1 MAYFSR
7 HITRNFDANKT
18 HRIRYDKDDFT
29 CQIFSFDKTQEQQYS
44 AFKGGGFDYPN
55 GVIKNWRGMKVIKS
69 KNKDRLILKFKYDAK
84 QTSDNYRLEFLF
96 ANTYLTPTEK
106 KKNTSLKSNA
116 EIYIDGV
123 RQDSSKGSYWNSND
137 VNFNRHHQYV
147 HLDKGT
153 REIEYR
159 LVSNSVFIGLSIKKF
174 DIYEAKRHNNK
185 DDILTMIKA
194 TVEHSNEFGINTMSA
209 EFMYHH
215 ELDEK
220 LLPTDPNA
228 NRSGLV
234 FDYRDE
240 INLTVT
246 DTEGVP
252 QRVFGG
258 FISTAEVDDDLTRI
272 TLECADRLIDLDRR
286 YNLSEVNLKEKIT
299 EEGINYDYGV
309 DYLKDYNYYSG
320 ALKYLLKSTELPLK
334 TNVTLHDPLVARNNW
349 RLATYKKGATEK
361 LTTENASATV
371 NKKSMTLRNG
381 ADTLKGQKVVIY
393 NNKSR
398 NVCLNDY
405 PNLYFTYGMGTQL
418 WTEVYETTDSV
429 TVESATSE
437 KNKTWLARANS
448 ITKATGD
455 ACIKPIW
462 KYVAVNFPHEYKKGF
477 YQSAE
482 KTWNRGRGNCCCKT
496 EVMLNLLS
504 AKGITDLKY
513 MHSHNSRGGHIFAKV
528 NGFYVDPSTQ
538 IESRGWHHYIS
549 KYGKPYESSNY
560 PKKPI

>member
-44 AFKGGGFDYPN
+44 AFKGNLNYEN
-55 GVIKNWRGMKVIKS
+55 GVLKNWRGMKVIKS
-69 KNKDRLILKFKYDAK
+69 KNSNRVILKFKYDAK

-96 ANTYLTPTEK
+96 ANTYLTPTETK
-106 KKNTSLKSNA
+106 KDKSLKSNA

-123 RQDSSKGSYWNSND
+123 KQDTSNGSFWNSND

-159 LVSNSVFIGLSIKKF
+159 LVSNSVFIGLSVKKF
-174 DIYEAKRHNNK
+174 DIYEARRFNNK
-185 DDILTMIKA
+185 DDTLTMIKA
-194 TVEHSNEFGINTMSA
+194 TVEHSNELGINTMSA

-215 ELDEK
+215 DLDEK
-220 LLPTDPNA
+220 LLPTDPNS

-240 INLTVT
+240 INLSVT
-246 DTEGVP
+246 DTEGNS

-258 FISTAEVDDDLTRI
+258 YISTAEVDDNLEKI
-272 TLECADRLIDLDRR
+272 NLECADRLIDLDRR
-286 YNLSEVNLKEKIT
+286 YNLSEVNLKKKIT
-299 EEGINYDYGV
+299 DEGVNYDYGV
-309 DYLKDYNYYSG
+309 DYLKDYNYYSS

-349 RLATYKKGATEK
+349 KLATYRKGATEK
-361 LTTENASATV
+361 LETANASATV
-371 NKKSMTLRNG
+371 NEKSMTLRNG
-381 ADTLKGQKVVIY
+381 ADTLKEQHITIY

-405 PNLYFTYGMGTQL
+405 PNLYFTYGMGTPL
-418 WTEVYETTDSV
+418 WKEIYETTDTV
-429 TVESATSE
+429 VVESETATG
-437 KNKTWLARANS
+437 NKTWLSRANS

-455 ACIKPIW
+455 NCIKPIW
-462 KYVAVNFPHEYKKGF
+462 KYVATNITYISARNF

-482 KTWNRGRGNCCCKT
+482 TTWKKKSGNCCCKT
-496 EVMLNLLS
+496 EVLLNLLS

-513 MHSHNSRGGHIFAKV
+513 VHTKGNQGGHVFAKV

-538 IESRGWHHYIS
+538 IESRGWHNHITG
-549 KYGKPYESSNY
+549 YGSIVKVSDYPTKPF
-560 PKKPI
+560 